1 MTKPSK
7 TKRTSKSTVVE
18 KPKTG
23 SKPNA
28 LQQPLQPSKELA
40 AVVGNEAI
48 VTFWAAECCTI
59 GRTTWRSA
67 CRLTGLAILGLKEAV
82 SELPRL
88 TTSESVGQHD
98 KAHRASAWVSS
109 AGAALTKASR
119 RRICQSSR

>member
-1 MTKPSK
+1 VIKPSK

-67 CRLTGLAILGLKEAV
+67 CRFAYDFEQIV
-82 SELPRL
+82 RLPHVRERL
-88 TTSESVGQHD
+88 EPFCGVL
-98 KAHRASAWVSS
+98 RA
-109 AGAALTKASR
+109 
-119 RRICQSSR
+119 RIAE